1 MYHQLS
7 VVVIVFYFI
16 FCFLPTT
23 LFSSPITTHGGS
35 HHCDKRYN
43 ETIGSYELH
52 NNILDSANG
61 FGTQCIEGSEKGS
74 NGGIAWEAKWT
85 WNEPNSF
92 KAFPH
97 IEYIIDQQYALKNIQ
112 HISFTWN
119 WSYEIITMTNGDK
132 YSNKDIQQPKGKE
145 NEEEFK
151 ANVAFELLT
160 YSLQTG
166 AVDYQIRIWL
176 GIFGDDI
183 DTLGEEVVDKTF
195 NHDGAQWILYKGKN
209 TKLTIYTLVPKER
222 KNIISMFHGDALPY
236 FNYLVENDYIPS
248 NDPQG
253 LFKLRAGSQVYAG
266 KNMRFITHFFSVK
279 I

>member
-1 MYHQLS
+1 MHHQLS
-7 VVVIVFYFI
+7 PLVIAFSFI
-16 FCFLPTT
+16 LCFLPTT
-23 LFSSPITTHGGS
+23 LLSSPITTHGGS
-35 HHCDKRYN
+35 RHCDQRYN
-43 ETIGSYELH
+43 ETVGNYELH

-61 FGTQCIEGSEKGS
+61 FGTQCIEGNEKEGD
-74 NGGIAWEAKWT
+74 NGIAWEAKWT
-85 WNEPNSF
+85 WNEPNNF

-97 IEYIIDQQYALKNIQ
+97 IEPIIDQQHALKNIQ

-119 WSYEIITMTNGDK
+119 WSYETITMNAGDN
-132 YSNKDIQQPKGKE
+132 SNKDVQQPKG
-145 NEEEFK
+145 EEEFK
-151 ANVAFELLT
+151 ANVALELLT
-160 YSLQTG
+160 YSLETG

-176 GIFGDDI
+176 GIFGDEI

-195 NHDGAQWILYKGKN
+195 NHDGVQWKLYKGKN

-222 KNIISMFHGDALPY
+222 KNVVSIFHGDALPY
-236 FNYLVENDYIPS
+236 FNYLMENGFIPA

-266 KNMRFITHFFSVK
+266 KNMRFITHFFSVR